1 MYIVNIVSAI
11 KIMTV
16 NKENTY
22 YLLIHPKK
30 RVRFNKENTRY
41 SMIRQKKKDLQSFS
55 TRLIKKQYLILIIL
69 KKIIN
74 LA

>member
-22 YLLIHPKK
+22 YSLIRQRK
-30 RVRFNKENTRY
+30 RVRFNKENTHY
-41 SMIRQKKKDLQSFS
+41 SMIRQKKKICNHFQLD
-55 TRLIKKQYLILIIL
+55 
-69 KKIIN
+69 
-74 LA
+74 

>member
-16 NKENTY
+16 NKENT
-22 YLLIHPKK
+22 H
-30 RVRFNKENTRY
+30 Y

-55 TRLIKKQYLILIIL
+55 TRLIKRQYLILIIP
-69 KKIIN
+69 KNIIN
-74 LA
+74 LT

>member
-1 MYIVNIVSAI
+1 
-11 KIMTV
+11 MTV

-22 YLLIHPKK
+22 YLLIRPKK

-55 TRLIKKQYLILIIL
+55 TRLIKKQ
-69 KKIIN
+69 
-74 LA
+74 